1 MKDIVAG
8 LKALWRDWRAGELYV
23 LMLSVVVGIS
33 ALSSVA
39 MFTSRVAVTVQ
50 QQAAE
55 VLAADLVVS
64 SSRPLSADLP
74 RIADEFALQ
83 QARVTSFPSVAFAGE
98 ASTLISVKAVDE
110 AYPLRGRLK
119 VADKLFAPGYAVNG
133 VPATGEAWGEARLLA
148 RLGIETGQ
156 RIRLGALELTVT
168 QVADYIPDQG
178 FQFVDLAPTLIINL
192 QDLAASDLIRPGSR
206 VSHGLLL
213 AGDPKAIQSAGDRF
227 REMEGE
233 FLTVRDLESAR
244 PEIRNAASRAKRFLG
259 LAALVSAILSAVAVA
274 MAARRY
280 AARQLDTIAL
290 MKCMGASQAMV
301 LRQGVTQLLCLALV
315 TGLAGSLVGYGAQ
328 ELLAWWARD
337 MVQGV
342 LPPPTLSAW
351 LVGPAAALILLIGFA
366 LPPLLELRLVAPLRV
381 LRKDLAPPRASRWVV
396 YGLALSAY
404 FLAVFWLVGEP
415 RTLLLVTGINIAAVL
430 VLSLAGW
437 ALVLA
442 VGRLRRGMG
451 AAWRYGLANIARRG
465 SESVIQLV
473 GFGLG
478 LMVMLVLTVTRDD
491 LMSQWRATLP
501 ENAPNQ
507 FMINIQPAETD
518 LFMATMD
525 SGGIPAPRL
534 SPLVRGR
541 ITAINGVKLADLD
554 FEDGRGQRWVERE
567 RNLTWS
573 AAIQEGNTLVQG
585 SWWDTGSEIAGQVSV
600 EEDFAGD
607 LGLKLGD
614 QLEFDLSGE
623 SVTARVTSL
632 RQVRW
637 DSFRPNFFMV
647 LSPGTVDESL
657 ASYITSVHIGPDQRG
672 VLLELARNLPGVTV
686 FDVDAILGQIR
697 CVMDK
702 ASLAVQYVFLFT
714 LLAGIMVLLAAV
726 QATRDERRYESAMLR
741 TLGASRRTVLL
752 GVLTEFSVLG
762 LLSGLLAAAG
772 ASVASY
778 LLATRIFD
786 LEGHWDGSLWLLG
799 MTAGAL
805 LVGVSGLLA
814 TRSVVTQPPVITLRG
829 DAG

>member
-1 MKDIVAG
+1 MKDVVAG
-8 LKALWRDWRAGELYV
+8 LKALLRDWRGGELNV

-33 ALSSVA
+33 ALASVA
-39 MFTSRVAVTVQ
+39 MFTSRVSVTVQ

-64 SSRPLSADLP
+64 SSRPLTAELQE
-74 RIADEFALQ
+74 IAGELGLQ

-110 AYPLRGRLK
+110 AYPLRGRLRI
-119 VADKLFAPGYAVNG
+119 ADELFGPAYAVSR
-133 VPATGEAWGEARLLA
+133 VPQVGEAWGEARLLA

-168 QVADYIPDQG
+168 HVADYIPDQG

-192 QDLAASDLIRPGSR
+192 EDLAASELIRPGSR
-206 VSHGLLL
+206 VSHNLLL
-213 AGDPKAIQSAGDRF
+213 AGDPSAIQVAGDRI
-227 REMEGE
+227 RDMEGE
-233 FLTVRDLESAR
+233 FLSLRDLENTR

-280 AARQLDTIAL
+280 SARQLDTIAL

-301 LRQGVTQLLCLALV
+301 LRQGVTQLLGLALV

-342 LPPPTLSAW
+342 LPPPAMSAW
-351 LVGPAAALILLIGFA
+351 LVGPAASLILLTGFA

-381 LRKDLAPPRASRWVV
+381 LRRDLAPPHASRWVV

-404 FLAVFWLVGEP
+404 SLAVLWLAGDL
-415 RTLLLVTGINIAAVL
+415 RMLLLVSGVNLAAIL
-430 VLSLAGW
+430 VLGLVGW
-437 ALVLA
+437 ALVLV

-451 AAWRYGLANIARRG
+451 AAWRYGLANIGRRG
-465 SESVIQLV
+465 KESVVQLV

-478 LMVMLVLTVTRDD
+478 LMVMLLLTVTRDD

-501 ENAPNQ
+501 DNAPNQ

-518 LFMATMD
+518 LFLSTMKA
-525 SGGIPAPRL
+525 GQVPAPQL

-541 ITAINGVKLADLD
+541 ITAINGVKVADMD
-554 FEDGRGQRWVERE
+554 FGDSRGQRWVERE

-573 AAIQEGNTLVQG
+573 TDMQEGNTLVQG
-585 SWWDTGSEIAGQVSV
+585 DWWDAGVESVGQVSV
-600 EEDFAGD
+600 EEDFAGQ

-614 QLEFDLSGE
+614 QVEFDLSGE
-623 SVTARVTSL
+623 TVRARVTSL

-657 ASYITSVHIGPDQRG
+657 ASYITSVHIGPEQRE
-672 VLLELARNLPGVTV
+672 VLVELARNLPGVTI
-686 FDVDAILGQIR
+686 FDIDAILGQVR
-697 CVMDK
+697 GVMDK

-752 GVLTEFSVLG
+752 GVLTEFGVLG

-772 ASVASY
+772 ASIASY
-778 LLATRIFD
+778 ILATRVFD

-799 MTAGAL
+799 MISGAL
-805 LVGVSGLLA
+805 LVGISGLLA